1 RGSGRSYASDGG
13 GRDAGSWRGGGS
25 VWRSQGSRMPGMRE
39 WRGSGSGDS
48 RSSGSGWRS
57 SGSREWARARSYGG
71 PLYRGS
77 YRSGSGWRDGG
88 GRAYVPQYR
97 SRVYYRDGGRSYYS
111 YRPRT
116 YYYGSFHRP
125 RFIHRS
131 GFSLGFVIG
140 ADPSYGYRYYDPSS
154 GG

>member
-1 RGSGRSYASDGG
+1 
-13 GRDAGSWRGGGS
+13 
-25 VWRSQGSRMPGMRE
+25 
-39 WRGSGSGDS
+39 
-48 RSSGSGWRS
+48 
-57 SGSREWARARSYGG
+57 
-71 PLYRGS
+71 
-77 YRSGSGWRDGG
+77 
-88 GRAYVPQYR
+88 VPQYR

-140 ADPSYGYRYYDPSS
+140 AEPSYGYRYYDPYCDEGFDDVDDYYDHCYRYGHPDVILVVDYDS
-154 GG
+154 GYPIASCIYQGGYWVVDDCN